1 VGIKNEGGI
10 FVECK
15 EISTIELN
23 QFLFSRQKIQL
34 VDVREI
40 DEYRDGH
47 LEGSQLIPLGTLPYR
62 TYELDPYRPVV
73 LICRSGNR
81 SKEACQMLSDRG
93 FQALSLRGGLTNWYA
108 HTS

>member
-1 VGIKNEGGI
+1 M
-10 FVECK
+10 ECK

-81 SKEACQMLSDRG
+81 SKEACQYWICASDARNTSRLG
-93 FQALSLRGGLTNWYA
+93 RWYVA
-108 HTS
+108 C